1 MSICPFVFLFCPLFL
16 LFFFNCPF
24 FPFFLPVDGE
34 ADVTD
39 ENKQGEPVRR
49 RAWAGGELGLS
60 DGDDDDDHHDDDDEN
75 DDELG
80 LEGHGVHLQI
90 WGIKGI
96 MEIEGIKITYDV
108 KINKSTST
116 E

>member
-16 LFFFNCPF
+16 LFFLNCPF

-60 DGDDDDDHHDDDDEN
+60 GDD
-75 DDELG
+75 
-80 LEGHGVHLQI
+80 I
-90 WGIKGI
+90 YI
-96 MEIEGIKITYDV
+96 MMKCLFV
-108 KINKSTST
+108 CL
-116 E
+116 